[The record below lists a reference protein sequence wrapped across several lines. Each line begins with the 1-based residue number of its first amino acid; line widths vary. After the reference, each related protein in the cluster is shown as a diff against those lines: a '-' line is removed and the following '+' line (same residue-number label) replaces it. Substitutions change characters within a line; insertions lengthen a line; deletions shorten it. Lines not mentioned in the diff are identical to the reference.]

1 MGQIVLQSAKIS
13 FSGGS
18 YMVEHFLTFYNVLM
32 HHVSNLATVYLPR
45 MAHALLIIL
54 IGWLVAALGRK
65 VLQLGLRALGV
76 DVFLGKLGIDRL
88 IAQGKITRKPSQIVG
103 ALFYGLTWFV
113 TILMALDVLGLETA
127 SLLLENLV
135 GYLPRLIT
143 ALIMLGLGLYAVDF
157 VMDLLRDLYIPSRP
171 SLTSTIMPVIRW
183 GLTLL
188 VLLAVT
194 EHLGIA
200 RSLITMI
207 LTVTL
212 GGLALTLV
220 LAFGIG
226 GIDMAKSILAGHA
239 LRMHLKVGDTILWNE
254 DEVRIRRIALSA
266 SELEKDGEILVIP
279 NMILAK
285 GALSIRPSLSQ

>member
-1 MGQIVLQSAKIS
+1 
-13 FSGGS
+13 
-18 YMVEHFLTFYNVLM
+18 MVEHFLTFYNVLM
-32 HHVSNLATVYLPR
+32 YHVSNLATVYLPR
-45 MAHALLIIL
+45 MAHALVIIL
-54 IGWLVAALGRK
+54 IGWLVAAIGRK

-113 TILMALDVLGLETA
+113 AILMALDVLGLETA
-127 SLLLENLV
+127 SLLLENLM
-135 GYLPRLIT
+135 GYLPRLVT

-171 SLTSTIMPVIRW
+171 SLTSTIMTATRW

-226 GIDMAKSILAGHA
+226 GIDIARSILAGHS
-239 LRMHLKVGDTILWNE
+239 LRMHLKVGDIILWNE
-254 DEVRIRRIALSA
+254 HEMKIRRIALSA
-266 SELEKDGEILVIP
+266 SELEKDGEILIIP

-285 GALSIRPSLSQ
+285 EALSIKA